1 MVSISSCGLL
11 LGVMGVDRHVPPR
24 KVYKGDGDRSD
35 QERSHQEPDSVDNRA
50 DNNGGVDPGRDQTQ
64 TA

>member
-1 MVSISSCGLL
+1 
-11 LGVMGVDRHVPPR
+11 LGDMGVDRHVPPR

-50 DNNGGVDPGRDQTQ
+50 DNNGGVDPGRDQTKN
-64 TA
+64 A